1 MFSATSVQSSR
12 LVSLFSRTY
21 DFTGD
26 PPSSAGGVHV
36 RVAFSAE
43 TLLISIGPGG
53 PGISKTFTCTV
64 SCLVPKGLVAVI
76 VYSPES
82 FLAAYLTLRVEEVGL
97 VSMCTSSEGLKSF
110 PAFDHAEVGGGLP
123 RILIADNVMVSP
135 AFTVKPSFKVGSRT
149 MLGASVKTKTKK
161 PDCYKN
167 TGVRNKRDL
176 ILIIQV
182 KFYLFNAIYIPYSSL
197 HIMVPVDSDGGLIA
211 PAVFFALILNSYLQ
225 PSVRSVTVNA
235 QSGTFT

>member
-1 MFSATSVQSSR
+1 MFSATNVQSSR

-123 RILIADNVMVSP
+123 RILIADRVMVSP
-135 AFTVKPSFKVGSRT
+135 AFIVKPSFKVGSRT
-149 MLGASVKTKTKK
+149 MLGASVKKNK
-161 PDCYKN
+161 PENTDCYNKN
-167 TGVRNKRDL
+167 TDKKGDL
-176 ILIIQV
+176 IIIIQV
-182 KFYLFNAIYIPYSSL
+182 KFYIFNVIYIPYSSL

-211 PAVFFALILNSYLQ
+211 PAVFFALILNSYLE